1 MNSRLRLALIATAT
15 VSTMILA
22 FGSNRKQT
30 AQSIQW
36 NLIWSDEFNGSGAVN
51 GSDWIY
57 ETGTAYGGSSC
68 PSNWGTGEVEVMS
81 SSVDNVFQSN
91 GNLNI
96 RALHSGGSATS
107 GWTSGRIETV
117 RTDFQPPTGGAMA
130 VEARLQQPNV
140 DTSNG
145 LGYWPAF
152 WMLGGAFR
160 GNCPSWPGIGEI
172 DITEDING
180 RSSEF
185 ATLHC
190 GSYPGGPCNEPT
202 GLSSGERSCAGC
214 QTAFHTYRVE
224 LDKSVSPE
232 EIRWYLDGANFF
244 TLRSNQVDAT
254 TWNNATNHGFFIILD
269 LAIGGGFPAAFGG
282 GPTAATISGQS
293 LVVDY
298 VRIFY
303 SSAATPTPTPIP
315 TPTPVGGLVQFAAP
329 QFDVIESSGAVTVT
343 VTRSGDTSTA
353 ASVSYT
359 TADGTATQK
368 GDYIFAAGEVSFAP
382 GGASKDF
389 KVVIVNDVC

>member
-1 MNSRLRLALIATAT
+1 MYNRDMNSRLLLALIATAT

-57 ETGTAYGGSSC
+57 DTGTAYAGSGC

-81 SSVDNVFQSN
+81 SSTDNVFQSN
-91 GNLNI
+91 GDLNI

-224 LDKSVSPE
+224 FDKSVSPE

-244 TLRSNQVDAT
+244 TLRSNQIDAT
-254 TWNNATNHGFFIILD
+254 TWNNATNHGFFLSLIWQLEGAFRLH
-269 LAIGGGFPAAFGG
+269 LAEARPPLRLRDKA
-282 GPTAATISGQS
+282 
-293 LVVDY
+293 
-298 VRIFY
+298 
-303 SSAATPTPTPIP
+303 SSSIMSASSTPQRQHQHQHRHPRQRLRQHQPQH
-315 TPTPVGGLVQFAAP
+315 LVQRLTHGFALG
-329 QFDVIESSGAVTVT
+329 QW
-343 VTRSGDTSTA
+343 
-353 ASVSYT
+353 SV
-359 TADGTATQK
+359 Q
-368 GDYIFAAGEVSFAP
+368 
-382 GGASKDF
+382 
-389 KVVIVNDVC
+389 

>member
-1 MNSRLRLALIATAT
+1 MQGFRSKIGGRPRFSFLIAAATAL
-15 VSTMILA
+15 VVILT
-22 FGSNRKQT
+22 FGSHRKQA
-30 AQSIQW
+30 AQSVQW
-36 NLIWSDEFNGSGAVN
+36 SLIWSDEFNGSGAVN

-57 ETGTAYGGSSC
+57 DTGTAYGSPGC

-81 SSVDNVFQSN
+81 SSTDNVFQSN

-96 RALHSGGSATS
+96 RALHSGGGATS
-107 GWTSGRIETV
+107 GWTSGRIETM

-130 VEARLQQPNV
+130 VEASLQQPNV
-140 DTSNG
+140 STTNG

-152 WMLGGAFR
+152 WMLGAPFR
-160 GNCPSWPGIGEI
+160 GNCPGWPGIGEI
-172 DITEDING
+172 DIMEDING

-190 GSYPGGPCNEPT
+190 GSYPGGPCNEPS
-202 GLSSGERSCAGC
+202 GLGSGEHACAGC

-254 TWNNATNHGFFIILD
+254 TWNNATNHGFFIIFD

-282 GPTAATISGQS
+282 GPTAATTSGQS

-298 VRIFY
+298 VRVFY
-303 SSAATPTPTPIP
+303 SSAATPTPTPTPTPSPTPTPTP
-315 TPTPVGGLVQFAAP
+315 TPTPVP
-329 QFDVIESSGAVTVT
+329 TPT
-343 VTRSGDTSTA
+343 
-353 ASVSYT
+353 
-359 TADGTATQK
+359 
-368 GDYIFAAGEVSFAP
+368 IF
-382 GGASKDF
+382 
-389 KVVIVNDVC
+389 